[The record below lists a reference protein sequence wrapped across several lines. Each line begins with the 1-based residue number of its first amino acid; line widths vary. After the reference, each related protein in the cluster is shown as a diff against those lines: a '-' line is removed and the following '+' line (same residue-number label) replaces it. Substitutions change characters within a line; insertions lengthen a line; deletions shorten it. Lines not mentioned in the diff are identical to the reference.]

1 MTRGSNERYNVF
13 VIPALRSPSA
23 IAVEGPGA
31 APDAHSFP
39 NQLFNFPH
47 TSVKVAP
54 PRGKARVHQE
64 VSLIATVAVSF
75 VCAAALGYVADRL
88 RLPPLVGYLMA
99 GIVMGSITPGFVADA
114 GLAGQLAEM
123 GVILLMFGVG
133 LHFSAADLLAVR
145 GIAVPGAIVQI
156 LIATLLGIGLAEW
169 WGWGTG
175 AGIVFGLSLS
185 VASTVVLLKAL
196 EEHNLVDSASGRVAV
211 GWLIVEDLAMVL
223 ALVLLPALAELL
235 GGHAAEGTAHGA
247 GLPLPL
253 TIALTLLK
261 VGAFAVMAIFL
272 GPKVVPWLL
281 TSVAR
286 TGSRELFT
294 LTVLAI
300 ALGIAFGSAQ
310 IFGVSF
316 ALGAFFA
323 GVVMSE
329 SNLSH
334 RAAADSLPLQNAFS
348 VLFFVSVGM
357 LFDPSILLRQ
367 PMAVLAALS
376 LIIVGKAIISF
387 AVVVLLRYPIGM
399 GLTVAGGLAQIGE
412 FSFILASLGVS
423 LGLLPHEGQ
432 DVILAAAIISIT
444 VNPFVCVGAEALD
457 TRVRHRWPDLY
468 ARFGHHRYESLGRE
482 LEKIRG
488 RSEERERQHQ
498 LEMQELIE
506 TFPLFAKV
514 DEDSQEELL
523 LLFRPK
529 SALPGERVLRKGDR
543 GDGMYFLS
551 SGAVEVQLPGVPIR
565 LEPGAFFGEM
575 ALLSGGRRT
584 ADVVAVDFCQ
594 FFVLERRDF
603 NMFTAKHPTLRQA
616 VSEMARE
623 RTEMN
628 VMRQKHDQP
637 SGIAS

>member
-1 MTRGSNERYNVF
+1 M
-13 VIPALRSPSA
+13 
-23 IAVEGPGA
+23 
-31 APDAHSFP
+31 
-39 NQLFNFPH
+39 
-47 TSVKVAP
+47 
-54 PRGKARVHQE
+54 HQE
-64 VSLIATVAVSF
+64 VTLIATVAVSF
-75 VCAAALGYVADRL
+75 VFAAVLGYMADRL
-88 RLPPLVGYLMA
+88 RLPPLVGYLVA
-99 GIVMGSITPGFVADA
+99 GILMGPFTPGFVADT

-133 LHFSAADLLAVR
+133 LHFSTADLLAVR
-145 GIAVPGAIVQI
+145 GIAVPGAII
-156 LIATLLGIGLAEW
+156 RIIIATLLGIGLAKW
-169 WGWGTG
+169 WGWGLG

-185 VASTVVLLKAL
+185 VASTVVLLKVL
-196 EEHNLVDSASGRVAV
+196 EERNLLNSASGRVAV

-235 GGHAAEGTAHGA
+235 GGHAASDAAQGA
-247 GLPLPL
+247 GLPLSL
-253 TIALTLLK
+253 AIALTLLK
-261 VGAFAVMAIFL
+261 VGAFAVMAIFV
-272 GPKVVPWLL
+272 GPKIVPWLL
-281 TSVAR
+281 TLVAR

-300 ALGIAFGSAQ
+300 ALGIAFGSAE

-357 LFDPSILLRQ
+357 LFDPSILVRQ
-367 PMAVLAALS
+367 PMAVISALT

-387 AVVVLLRYPIGM
+387 LIVVLLRYPIGM
-399 GLTVAGGLAQIGE
+399 ALTVAGGLAQIGE
-412 FSFILASLGVS
+412 FSFILAGLGVS
-423 LGLLPHEGQ
+423 LGLLPTDGQ
-432 DVILAAAIISIT
+432 DVVLASAIISIT
-444 VNPFVCVGAEALD
+444 LNPLVCAGAEALH
-457 TRVRHRWPDLY
+457 TYVHARWPVLSNLY
-468 ARFGHHRYESLGRE
+468 GRRRHEALGRE
-482 LEKIRG
+482 LEKIRALT
-488 RSEERERQHQ
+488 EARERQHQ
-498 LEMQELIE
+498 LEMQQLIE

-514 DEDSQEELL
+514 DEHSQEELL

-529 SALPGERVLRKGDR
+529 SALPGERVMRKGDR

-551 SGAVEVQLPGVPIR
+551 SGAVEVRLPGGAVR

-584 ADVVAVDFCQ
+584 ADVIAIDFCQ
-594 FFVLERRDF
+594 FLVLERRDF
-603 NMFTAKHPTLRQA
+603 NMFTARHPALRAA

-623 RTEMN
+623 RSQMN
-628 VMRQKHDQP
+628 ALNAKREEQPDQREV
-637 SGIAS
+637 SAEGQ

>member
-1 MTRGSNERYNVF
+1 
-13 VIPALRSPSA
+13 
-23 IAVEGPGA
+23 
-31 APDAHSFP
+31 
-39 NQLFNFPH
+39 
-47 TSVKVAP
+47 
-54 PRGKARVHQE
+54 
-64 VSLIATVAVSF
+64 
-75 VCAAALGYVADRL
+75 
-88 RLPPLVGYLMA
+88 
-99 GIVMGSITPGFVADA
+99 
-114 GLAGQLAEM
+114 
-123 GVILLMFGVG
+123 
-133 LHFSAADLLAVR
+133 
-145 GIAVPGAIVQI
+145 
-156 LIATLLGIGLAEW
+156 
-169 WGWGTG
+169 
-175 AGIVFGLSLS
+175 
-185 VASTVVLLKAL
+185 
-196 EEHNLVDSASGRVAV
+196 
-211 GWLIVEDLAMVL
+211 
-223 ALVLLPALAELL
+223 
-235 GGHAAEGTAHGA
+235 
-247 GLPLPL
+247 
-253 TIALTLLK
+253 
-261 VGAFAVMAIFL
+261 
-272 GPKVVPWLL
+272 
-281 TSVAR
+281 
-286 TGSRELFT
+286 
-294 LTVLAI
+294 
-300 ALGIAFGSAQ
+300 
-310 IFGVSF
+310 VSF

-357 LFDPSILLRQ
+357 LFDPSILVRQ
-367 PMAVLAALS
+367 PMAVLAALA

-387 AVVVLLRYPIGM
+387 AVVVMLRYPIGM

-444 VNPFVCVGAEALD
+444 LNPLVCVAAEALD
-457 TRVRHRWPDLY
+457 THVHHRWPALY
-468 ARFGHHRYESLGRE
+468 ARFGHHRHEALGRE

-488 RSEERERQHQ
+488 LNEERERQHQ

-514 DEDSQEELL
+514 GEDSQEELL

-529 SALPGERVLRKGDR
+529 SALPGERVMRKGDR

-575 ALLSGGRRT
+575 ARLSGGRRT

-603 NMFTAKHPTLRQA
+603 NMFTAKHPTLREA
-616 VSEMARE
+616 VSQMARE

-628 VMRQKHDQP
+628 VMRQKHDER

>member
-1 MTRGSNERYNVF
+1 M
-13 VIPALRSPSA
+13 
-23 IAVEGPGA
+23 
-31 APDAHSFP
+31 
-39 NQLFNFPH
+39 
-47 TSVKVAP
+47 
-54 PRGKARVHQE
+54 HQE
-64 VSLIATVAVSF
+64 ATLIATVAVSF
-75 VCAAALGYVADRL
+75 VFAAVLGYVADRL

-99 GIVMGSITPGFVADA
+99 GILMGPFTPGFIADT
-114 GLAGQLAEM
+114 GLASQLAEM

-133 LHFSAADLLAVR
+133 LHFSAGDLLAVK
-145 GIAVPGAIVQI
+145 GIAIPGAVLQIV
-156 LIATLLGIGLAEW
+156 IATLLGVALCSF
-169 WGWGTG
+169 WGWGLG

-196 EEHNLVDSASGRVAV
+196 EERNLVNSASGRVAI

-235 GGHAAEGTAHGA
+235 GGHASDALAHGG

-253 TIALTLLK
+253 TIGLTLLK
-261 VGAFAVMAIFL
+261 VGAFAVMAVVL

-281 TSVAR
+281 TLVAR

-294 LTVLAI
+294 LAVLAI
-300 ALGIAFGSAQ
+300 ALGIAFGSAA

-357 LFDPSILLRQ
+357 LFNPAVLVKE
-367 PMAVLAALS
+367 PMAVFCALL

-387 AVVVLLRYPIGM
+387 GVVLLLRYPVGM

-412 FSFILASLGVS
+412 FSFILAGLGVS
-423 LGLLPHEGQ
+423 LGMMPQECQ
-432 DVILAAAIISIT
+432 DLILAAAILSIT
-444 VNPFVCVGAEALD
+444 LNPLVCFAAEVAHKKVHKKWPHLYDGYGRKRLD
-457 TRVRHRWPDLY
+457 I
-468 ARFGHHRYESLGRE
+468 LGRE
-482 LEKIRG
+482 LEKNRLL
-488 RSEERERQHQ
+488 SEEREREHQ
-498 LEMQELIE
+498 LEMQKLVE
-506 TFPLFAKV
+506 TFPLFAEV
-514 DEDSQEELL
+514 DEHSQEELL

-529 SALPGERVLRKGDR
+529 SALPGERVVRKGDR
-543 GDGMYFLS
+543 GDGMYFIS
-551 SGAVEVQLPGVPIR
+551 SGAVEVRVNGGPVA
-565 LEPGAFFGEM
+565 LEAGSFFGEM

-584 ADVVAVDFCQ
+584 ADVIAIDFCQ
-594 FFVLERRDF
+594 FLVLERRDF
-603 NMFTAKHPTLRQA
+603 NMFSARHPALRAA

-628 VMRQKHDQP
+628 VMRAKRAKQAEQHEP
-637 SGIAS
+637 STES

>member
-1 MTRGSNERYNVF
+1 
-13 VIPALRSPSA
+13 
-23 IAVEGPGA
+23 
-31 APDAHSFP
+31 
-39 NQLFNFPH
+39 
-47 TSVKVAP
+47 
-54 PRGKARVHQE
+54 VHQE

-75 VCAAALGYVADRL
+75 VCAAILGYIADRV
-88 RLPPLVGYLMA
+88 RLPPLVGYLLA
-99 GIVMGSITPGFVADA
+99 GIVMGPMTPGFVADA
-114 GLAGQLAEM
+114 GLASQLAEM

-133 LHFSAADLLAVR
+133 LHFSTADLLAVR
-145 GIAVPGAIVQI
+145 GIAVPGAIARIVI
-156 LIATLLGIGLAEW
+156 VTLLGVVLVKW
-169 WGWGTG
+169 WGWGLG

-196 EEHNLVDSASGRVAV
+196 EERNLLNSASGRVAV
-211 GWLIVEDLAMVL
+211 GWLIVEDLATVL
-223 ALVLLPALAELL
+223 ALVLLPAVAELL
-235 GGHAAEGTAHGA
+235 GGHADSGSLAQSA

-261 VGAFAVMAIFL
+261 VGAFAVMAVFL
-272 GPKVVPWLL
+272 GPKIVPWLL
-281 TSVAR
+281 TLVAR

-357 LFDPSILLRQ
+357 LFDPSILVRQ
-367 PMAVLAALS
+367 PMAVISALA
-376 LIIVGKAIISF
+376 LIIIGKTIISF
-387 AVVVLLRYPIGM
+387 LIVVMLRYPIGM
-399 GLTVAGGLAQIGE
+399 ALTVSGGLAQIGE

-423 LGLLPHEGQ
+423 LGLLPNDGQ
-432 DVILAAAIISIT
+432 DIILASAIISIT
-444 VNPFVCVGAEALD
+444 LNPLVCMGAEALH
-457 TRVRHRWPDLY
+457 TQVHARWPALSNH
-468 ARFGHHRYESLGRE
+468 FGRRRHEALGRE
-482 LEKIRG
+482 LEKIRAIN
-488 RSEERERQHQ
+488 EAREHKHQ

-506 TFPLFAKV
+506 TFPLFANV

-529 SALPGERVLRKGDR
+529 SALPGERVMRKGDR

-551 SGAVEVQLPGVPIR
+551 SGAVEVQLPGEPIR
-565 LEPGAFFGEM
+565 LDPGAFFGEM

-603 NMFTAKHPTLRQA
+603 NMFTAKHPVLRQA

-637 SGIAS
+637 SRVDS

>member
-1 MTRGSNERYNVF
+1 
-13 VIPALRSPSA
+13 
-23 IAVEGPGA
+23 
-31 APDAHSFP
+31 
-39 NQLFNFPH
+39 
-47 TSVKVAP
+47 
-54 PRGKARVHQE
+54 VHQE

-75 VCAAALGYVADRL
+75 VFAAILGYIADRL
-88 RLPPLVGYLMA
+88 RLPPLVGYLLA
-99 GIVMGSITPGFVADA
+99 GIAMGPMTPGFVADA
-114 GLAGQLAEM
+114 GLASQLAEM

-133 LHFSAADLLAVR
+133 LHFSTADLLAVR
-145 GIAVPGAIVQI
+145 GIAVPGAIARIVI
-156 LIATLLGIGLAEW
+156 VTLLGVVLVKW
-169 WGWGTG
+169 WGWGLG

-196 EEHNLVDSASGRVAV
+196 EERNLLNSASGRVAV
-211 GWLIVEDLAMVL
+211 GWLIVEDLATVL
-223 ALVLLPALAELL
+223 ALVLLPAVAELL
-235 GGHAAEGTAHGA
+235 GGHAAGGGLAQSV
-247 GLPLPL
+247 GLPLPV

-261 VGAFAVMAIFL
+261 VGAFAVMAVFL
-272 GPKVVPWLL
+272 GPKIVPWLL
-281 TSVAR
+281 TLVAR

-300 ALGIAFGSAQ
+300 ALGIAFGSAK

-357 LFDPSILLRQ
+357 LFDPSILVRQ
-367 PMAVLAALS
+367 PMAVISALA
-376 LIIVGKAIISF
+376 LIIVGKTIISF
-387 AVVVLLRYPIGM
+387 LIVVMLRYPIGM
-399 GLTVAGGLAQIGE
+399 ALTVSGGLAQIGE
-412 FSFILASLGVS
+412 FSFILASLGIS
-423 LGLLPHEGQ
+423 LGLLPNDGQ
-432 DVILAAAIISIT
+432 DIILASAIISIT
-444 VNPFVCVGAEALD
+444 LNPLVCMGAEALH
-457 TRVRHRWPDLY
+457 TQVHARWPALSNH
-468 ARFGHHRYESLGRE
+468 FGRRRHEVLGRE
-482 LEKIRG
+482 LERIRAVN
-488 RSEERERQHQ
+488 EARERKHQ
-498 LEMQELIE
+498 LEMKELIE
-506 TFPLFAKV
+506 TFPLFANV

-529 SALPGERVLRKGDR
+529 SALPGERVVRKGDR

-551 SGAVEVQLPGVPIR
+551 SGAVEVQLPGGPIR

-603 NMFTAKHPTLRQA
+603 NMFTAKHPVLRHA

-628 VMRQKHDQP
+628 VMRQRHDQP
-637 SGIAS
+637 SSVAS

>member
-1 MTRGSNERYNVF
+1 M
-13 VIPALRSPSA
+13 
-23 IAVEGPGA
+23 
-31 APDAHSFP
+31 
-39 NQLFNFPH
+39 
-47 TSVKVAP
+47 
-54 PRGKARVHQE
+54 
-64 VSLIATVAVSF
+64 ATVAISF
-75 VCAAALGYVADRL
+75 VLAAGCGYFADRL
-88 RLPPLVGYLMA
+88 RLPPLVGYLVA
-99 GIVMGSITPGFVADA
+99 GILMGPFTPGFTADTA
-114 GLAGQLAEM
+114 LATQLAEI

-133 LHFSAADLLAVR
+133 LHFSAADLIAVR
-145 GIAVPGAIVQI
+145 GVAIPGAIGQI
-156 LIATLLGIGLAEW
+156 IVATLLGIGLCTL
-169 WGWGTG
+169 WGWNLG
-175 AGIVFGLSLS
+175 AGLVFGLSIS

-196 EEHNLVDSASGRVAV
+196 EERNLVNSPNGRVAI

-223 ALVLLPALAELL
+223 ALVLLPIVAEVL
-235 GGHAAEGTAHGA
+235 GAQGAGAHGTGA
-247 GLPLPL
+247 AATPVAL
-253 TIALTLLK
+253 TIVLTLVKL
-261 VGAFAVMAIFL
+261 GAFAVLAIVL
-272 GPKVVPWLL
+272 GPRIVPWLL
-281 TSVAR
+281 TLVAR

-300 ALGIAFGSAQ
+300 ALGIAFGSAML
-310 IFGVSF
+310 FGVSF

-329 SNLSH
+329 SHLSH

-357 LFDPSILLRQ
+357 LFDPSILVRE
-367 PMAVLAALS
+367 PMAVLAALA

-444 VNPFVCVGAEALD
+444 LNPLVCVGAQVLD
-457 TRVRHRWPDLY
+457 THAHQRWPALY
-468 ARFGHHRYESLGRE
+468 ARFGHHRHEALGRE

-488 RSEERERQHQ
+488 LNEERQRQHQ
-498 LEMQELIE
+498 LEIQELIE

-529 SALPGERVLRKGDR
+529 SALPGERVMRKGDR

-551 SGAVEVQLPGVPIR
+551 SGAVEVQLPGEPIR

-628 VMRQKHDQP
+628 VMRQTHDQP
-637 SGIAS
+637 SGVAS